1 MKNLLLFIFCL
12 SINSIAFGQAIIFN
26 VAGGG
31 LLPINWAE
39 INGDVGNPI
48 DRDTYY
54 LLEAD
59 ISGDTIETDTYDL
72 STYDAATLTMDIATF
87 GGGSNNPAKIEIS
100 DDGGL
105 NYTQITTTN
114 TPSNS
119 TYIAGGSIAINA
131 LTSQVKIR
139 ITNNGASGQGVR
151 LKNII
156 LEAIGPTAEFNA
168 ASSTETEGNAMLI
181 PVTISNYSSGPV
193 TLAITLGTANTG
205 NNTYETGDITLNTT
219 TLTFNGNGTD
229 NVSITLN
236 QDTDADDE
244 MVEITISEQTATG
257 INIGIGVHRL
267 TIKDDEL
274 PTAGDLVINEI
285 NYGPIG
291 IDAADEF
298 IEIYN
303 ASGRNLNIGGVT
315 FTNGINYT
323 FPSGTTIDLA
333 EYIIIASNSVTY
345 SGNGYDVYEYSGG
358 LSNSGETVTLED
370 ESGNVIDAVTYG
382 VSSPWLTS
390 PNETGPTLSL
400 FIANQNT
407 TDNDNASSWGASCA
421 VDGTPG
427 IVNSNC
433 SIESEIV
440 AVDFSESLTISSL
453 ENTVSPLTVTD
464 GVQVWQ
470 FTINEGGSDLA
481 DDDILPSIIDTLV
494 ISQNPIL
501 SGVTSLSDA
510 VKSAAIFDGT
520 TYLGTAVI
528 ALNLLTFSGSP
539 LISIPDETSK
549 TLSLRISLNENIS
562 QSNIDK
568 KDFVFQI
575 TDENV
580 TTPTDG
586 TSSSFA
592 FTTPKSTDNQNQ
604 IEVIATEISFT
615 NQPTNTFKD
624 NEMSDVMVSSLD
636 ANGNID
642 VDFETAVSVT
652 SSGTLTGTPV
662 SETAVSGMATFPTL
676 THTAIG
682 TNFTLT
688 AAVSGFSNAISNTFG
703 IIEVSESPGDLII
716 SEYMADPDGLSD
728 FDGEYFELY
737 NTTNTAIDIDGWI
750 IKDDGSDSHTVS
762 PTNGTTII
770 SAYGFLVL
778 GRSTDGNDNNTDVT
792 LDYIY
797 SGINLVNSS
806 DEIILDANSTE
817 ICRLTYSHGNNFGA
831 GVSHELINLSGH
843 LTGITQGP
851 TGDSDYQAA
860 TQPMLSGD
868 LGSPG
873 EMGQVLPVELLHFTA
888 KPNNQTTTLTW
899 ATATEENNAY
909 FNIQRS
915 IDGKSFEMIG
925 MKTGGGTIYE
935 VQEYSFI
942 DESPVNG
949 LNYYRLQQV
958 DFDGKFENHN
968 IVSVIIA
975 DDKSAVT
982 IVPTQ
987 VRNQFDIIFKESI
1000 NANTQLEIYNI
1011 NGQLVKS
1018 ESLNINENRKK
1029 IDVNKLQ
1036 AGVYIVRI
1044 NINNRIVAKRFV
1056 KL

>member
-370 ESGNVIDAVTYG
+370 ESGNTIDAVTYG

-453 ENTVSPLTVTD
+453 ENTGSPLTVTD

-728 FDGEYFELY
+728 SDGEYFELY
-737 NTTNTAIDIDGWI
+737 NR
-750 IKDDGSDSHTVS
+750 
-762 PTNGTTII
+762 
-770 SAYGFLVL
+770 LV
-778 GRSTDGNDNNTDVT
+778 
-792 LDYIY
+792 
-797 SGINLVNSS
+797 
-806 DEIILDANSTE
+806 
-817 ICRLTYSHGNNFGA
+817 
-831 GVSHELINLSGH
+831 
-843 LTGITQGP
+843 
-851 TGDSDYQAA
+851 
-860 TQPMLSGD
+860 
-868 LGSPG
+868 
-873 EMGQVLPVELLHFTA
+873 
-888 KPNNQTTTLTW
+888 
-899 ATATEENNAY
+899 
-909 FNIQRS
+909 
-915 IDGKSFEMIG
+915 
-925 MKTGGGTIYE
+925 
-935 VQEYSFI
+935 
-942 DESPVNG
+942 
-949 LNYYRLQQV
+949 
-958 DFDGKFENHN
+958 
-968 IVSVIIA
+968 
-975 DDKSAVT
+975 
-982 IVPTQ
+982 
-987 VRNQFDIIFKESI
+987 
-1000 NANTQLEIYNI
+1000 
-1011 NGQLVKS
+1011 
-1018 ESLNINENRKK
+1018 
-1029 IDVNKLQ
+1029 
-1036 AGVYIVRI
+1036 
-1044 NINNRIVAKRFV
+1044 
-1056 KL
+1056 